1 MTKHNTIEK
10 QINNLLKNAKLNL
23 NGYREKIQLAFEIFV
38 AHYESDLNKNS
49 KPLYNLVKTLA
60 SKDKNTFIDYL
71 KQATNI
77 TGLKFTK
84 EGVELAFKDSATA
97 LTYDNDFIDSKKWYD
112 KDKADEAKDFVYTD
126 DNFLKA
132 IKSLINKLKKEG
144 CTVNNNLEKATALEK
159 LIK

>member
-10 QINNLLKNAKLNL
+10 QINNLIKNATANL
-23 NGYREKIQLAFEIFV
+23 QGYREKTQLAFELFV

-49 KPLYNLVKTLA
+49 KPLYNLVKALA
-60 SKDKNTFIDYL
+60 NKDKNTFIDYL

-84 EGVELAFKDSATA
+84 DGVELAFKDSATA
-97 LTYDNDFIDSKKWYD
+97 LTYDNDFIDSKKWFD
-112 KDKADEAKDFVYTD
+112 KDKKEESKDFVYTD

>member
-23 NGYREKIQLAFEIFV
+23 QGYREKTQLAFELFV
-38 AHYESDLNKNS
+38 AHYETDLNKNS

-77 TGLKFTK
+77 AGLKFTK
-84 EGVELAFKDSATA
+84 DGVELAFKDSSTA
-97 LTYDNDFIDSKKWYD
+97 LTYDNDFIDSKKWFD
-112 KDKADEAKDFVYTD
+112 KDKK
-126 DNFLKA
+126 
-132 IKSLINKLKKEG
+132 
-144 CTVNNNLEKATALEK
+144 
-159 LIK
+159 

>member
-10 QINNLLKNAKLNL
+10 QINNLLKNAKANL
-23 NGYREKIQLAFEIFV
+23 QGYREKTQLVFELFV
-38 AHYESDLNKNS
+38 AHYNTDLNKNS

-84 EGVELAFKDSATA
+84 EGLQLAFNGDT
-97 LTYDNDFIDSKKWYD
+97 LTYDNAFIDDTKWYD
-112 KDKADEAKDFVYTD
+112 KDKKEESKDFVYTD
-126 DNFLKA
+126 DNFIKA
-132 IKSLINKLKKEG
+132 IKGLINKLKKEG
-144 CTVNNNLEKATALEK
+144 CTVNNNLQKATALEK